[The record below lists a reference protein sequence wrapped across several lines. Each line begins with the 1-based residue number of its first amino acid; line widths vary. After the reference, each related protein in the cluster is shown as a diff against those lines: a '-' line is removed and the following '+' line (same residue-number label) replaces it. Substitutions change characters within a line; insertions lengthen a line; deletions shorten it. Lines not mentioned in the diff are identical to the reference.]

1 MSPDLRQGPEKYNSA
16 IKYVNNLFDSMGIPS
31 STDLP
36 RRAMPTRG
44 TDLQVDSGKQVL
56 GVRGSREPNT
66 IEAMLNSAGMSA
78 WKAIKFDGPAEVKN
92 YMDTLVAPYL
102 ETAARK
108 YLKKNPEFFRSSQAE
123 KERVM
128 QSIISEAKTNVTS
141 VMQSGTIPRN
151 LEMLR
156 VLSGKNKDKVKRVMD
171 FMGIEGELEDI
182 LKEEDALSTLRKID
196 MLVKNYDKIFFGDLE
211 LD

>member
-1 MSPDLRQGPEKYNSA
+1 
-16 IKYVNNLFDSMGIPS
+16 MGLPS

-36 RRAMPTRG
+36 RRAMPTRA
-44 TDLQVDSGKQVL
+44 TDLQVDPGKQVL

-66 IEAMLNSAGMSA
+66 IESMLNAAGMSS

-102 ETAARK
+102 ENAARK
-108 YLKKNPEFFRSSQAE
+108 YLKKNPEFFKSNQAE
-123 KERVM
+123 KERII
-128 QSIISEAKTNVTS
+128 QSVIKEAKDSVTS
-141 VMQSGTIPRN
+141 VMQSGAIPRN
-151 LEMLR
+151 LEMIR

-196 MLVKNYDKIFFGDLE
+196 MLVENYDKVFFGE
-211 LD
+211 LGLD